1 MLESFNPKAPLAQT
15 LNKIPFILQIIIGL
29 AFGVLVAYIYPDDKT
44 VIPTFGTLFV
54 KALKAV
60 APLLIFVLVT
70 SAIAKHKSGSQ
81 TNLKP
86 IIALYFAGMVISGTL
101 ALGLSYLF
109 PSTFTELAASENVSA
124 PKGVVEVLV
133 NFVNQAVENPVSA
146 FINCNFV
153 AILVW
158 SIALGLMFRV
168 SKEST
173 KLVLDDVATAV
184 SGVIRFV
191 IRCAPL
197 GVFGLVYNSCTQEG
211 GFSNLLNYVHVVGVL
226 VLTMFIVALI
236 FNPLLVF
243 LTTGK
248 VKRLYESSDGL
259 FVTRSVIQAPAL
271 LEPYNLF
278 GLDCRFR
285 CSYTPLQQ
293 TSFITVNKKDV
304 MQHLMKL
311 EIFRINYF
319 NLLSAI
325 IHRKE
330 DQLQPLGNPTIKN
343 KTIQFMQRQFADCK
357 GPAEIV
363 IKMTDLANYIGETR
377 LNTSRVLNQME
388 DENIIELNRSLIVIP
403 ELQKLKQE

>member
-1 MLESFNPKAPLAQT
+1 MISITEKYELLTKLPLLQGLSGKELAHIESMIGLEVNEVPTMNRP
-15 LNKIPFILQIIIGL
+15 IILQND
-29 AFGVLVAYIYPDDKT
+29 PC
-44 VIPTFGTLFV
+44 
-54 KALKAV
+54 
-60 APLLIFVLVT
+60 
-70 SAIAKHKSGSQ
+70 SH
-81 TNLKP
+81 
-86 IIALYFAGMVISGTL
+86 
-101 ALGLSYLF
+101 
-109 PSTFTELAASENVSA
+109 
-124 PKGVVEVLV
+124 
-133 NFVNQAVENPVSA
+133 
-146 FINCNFV
+146 
-153 AILVW
+153 
-158 SIALGLMFRV
+158 
-168 SKEST
+168 
-173 KLVLDDVATAV
+173 
-184 SGVIRFV
+184 
-191 IRCAPL
+191 
-197 GVFGLVYNSCTQEG
+197 
-211 GFSNLLNYVHVVGVL
+211 
-226 VLTMFIVALI
+226 
-236 FNPLLVF
+236 LVF

-330 DQLQPLGNPTIKN
+330 ELLQPLGNPTIKN
-343 KTIQFMQRQFADCK
+343 KIIQFMQRQFADCK